1 MERRN
6 FFGWV
11 GKVSLAIGL
20 GYVAGQSIEIDN
32 DHPQQVLPERSGDY
46 RLRMN
51 GRACHDFR
59 MISNDRSMRL
69 DREIFYS

>member
-6 FFGWV
+6 FFSWI
-11 GKVSLAIGL
+11 GKISLAIGL
-20 GYVAGQSIEIDN
+20 GYMAGQSHEIAD
-32 DHPQQVLPERSGDY
+32 DHPRQVLPERCGDY
-46 RLRMN
+46 RMRMN

-69 DREIFYS
+69 DREIFFN